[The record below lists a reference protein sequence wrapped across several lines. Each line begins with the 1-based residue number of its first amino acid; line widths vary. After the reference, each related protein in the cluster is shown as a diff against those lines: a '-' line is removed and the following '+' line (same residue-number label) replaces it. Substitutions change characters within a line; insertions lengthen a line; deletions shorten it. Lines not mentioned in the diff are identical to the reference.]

1 MKIGLFDSGS
11 GLFTVAQA
19 IRRLNPKADL
29 ILYSDL
35 ANMPYGERSPAEL
48 ANLMLADLQALQ
60 QAGADIYVSA
70 CNTLSVAVLQAAVP
84 NVIEMVEPLAR
95 ELVSKGIT
103 EVTVVATP
111 ATVRSGMYTQV
122 LADHGIQATAL
133 AIPGLA
139 AAIEVEDYELAR
151 TIISQHLGG
160 QKLCPVGILACTH
173 YPLVKKLFED
183 IAPSILW
190 LDPAEAVAR
199 AVLSLTGYEGDGQLK
214 IITTAS
220 ATASFRRLAEA
231 LER

>member
-1 MKIGLFDSGS
+1 MNIGLFDSGS

-19 IRRLNPKADL
+19 IRRLNPQADL

-35 ANMPYGERSPAEL
+35 ANMPYGERSQEEL
-48 ANLMLADLQALQ
+48 IALMTADIQALQ
-60 QAGADIYVSA
+60 HAGAEIIVSA

-95 ELVSKGIT
+95 ELALKGIT

-111 ATVRSGMYTQV
+111 ATIGSGMYTQV
-122 LADHGIQATAL
+122 LADHGIQAAAL

-139 AAIEVEDYELAR
+139 AAIEVEDSELAR
-151 TIISQHLGG
+151 TIISRHLGG
-160 QKLCPVGILACTH
+160 QKLSSVGILACTH

-183 IAPSILW
+183 IAPSVLW

-199 AVLSLTGYEGDGQLK
+199 TVLSLNGQTGSGLLRV
-214 IITTAS
+214 ITTAPPT
-220 ATASFRRLAEA
+220 TAYQKLQQSLV
-231 LER
+231 